1 MIDFND
7 FAYCISDEMLAA
19 YIDGNATESEKSLI
33 ENSISDN
40 FMLSETVDVANDAM
54 LFGSD
59 FDWDLHRGDYGF
71 WELGL
76 PPLITEADLF
86 VVADSI
92 DDIST
97 PVDGDSFNE
106 QSMATFNT
114 TNDGFL
120 SYDITDNSDYE
131 EIDDDVDNI
140 EDFDNDSQI

>member
-76 PPLITEADLF
+76 PPVLSEADYM
-86 VVADSI
+86 VADVYDTPLNIGGEDLSDINNLDFSDSDVPYNI
-92 DDIST
+92 DSSNVEDLIN
-97 PVDGDSFNE
+97 PDCIGELPD
-106 QSMATFNT
+106 
-114 TNDGFL
+114 
-120 SYDITDNSDYE
+120 
-131 EIDDDVDNI
+131 I
-140 EDFDNDSQI
+140 EDLSDTLLT